1 MGAQHSGNET
11 TVDVHVARD
20 QAPARSLLVICDD
33 QVKTFDLPEQGV
45 LLIGRAPEAEI
56 RIDSPSISRRHA
68 EVHVDERIS
77 IKDLGSRNGTRLR
90 AGPLAPDEMGTVELG
105 EPFEVGSAKCVLQR
119 RLTFARLARLWTHE
133 AFETRLEKA
142 CAAGGGS
149 GTELALIRLRV
160 RAKTD
165 PSDIQVKILA
175 ALAPKDIVARSG
187 PYEYEVIA
195 QGASPERAEQ
205 VLAELLAKLGS
216 DADRAGLACF
226 PRDGKTPLELQ
237 SKAWDALAR
246 HRPGP
251 AGTPGAP
258 REEAAPA
265 STRLDDAMR
274 SVMLLVA
281 KVGMS
286 PLNALLM
293 GETGVG
299 KEVIAERI
307 HASSPRR
314 DKPLVKLNCAALSET
329 LLESEL
335 FGHERGAFTGAM
347 QTKKGLLETAAGGTV
362 MLDEVGELPLG
373 MQAKLLRVVEERR
386 VLRVGG
392 LESRPIDVRF
402 LAATNRDLEKESETG
417 AFRQDLY
424 FRLCGVTV
432 HIPPLRE
439 RVSEIEPLARMF
451 AAEGDPER
459 GAPDFSEEALEL
471 LRRYTWPGNIRE
483 LRNVVLRAVM
493 LSDGGRILS
502 EHLPVEKM
510 CARMAPVSAPQI
522 GAAGQPPSADLANP
536 ASPAGTLAPWM
547 PSAVAPTAFP
557 PAAPTVTSLASAA
570 AGGAAPF
577 DPTSGG
583 GAMMPPLVPP
593 PPAPTTLRT
602 GVEDYEKARVIE
614 ALEQAKGNQTQAAKL
629 LGISR
634 GTLVSRIEQFDLPR
648 PRKGKS

>member
-1 MGAQHSGNET
+1 MGTPHSGNET

-20 QAPARSLLVICDD
+20 QAPARALLVICDD

-56 RIDSPSISRRHA
+56 RIDSPSISRKHA
-68 EVHVDERIS
+68 EVHIGERIS

-90 AGPLAPDEMGTVELG
+90 AGPLAPEEMGTIELG

-142 CAAGGGS
+142 CTAGG
-149 GTELALIRLRV
+149 ELALIRLHV
-160 RAKTD
+160 RADAD
-165 PSDIQVKILA
+165 PSEVQVKLLD
-175 ALAPKDIVARSG
+175 ALSPKDILARSG
-187 PYEYEVIA
+187 PHEYEAIV
-195 QGASPERAEQ
+195 QGATVDRANQ
-205 VLAELLAKLGS
+205 VVKEVLEKLGPH
-216 DADRAGLACF
+216 ADRVGLACY

-246 HRPGP
+246 HAGSGGSRVDTGP
-251 AGTPGAP
+251 A
-258 REEAAPA
+258 
-265 STRLDDAMR
+265 SLRLDEAMR
-274 SVMLLVA
+274 NVMLLVA

-286 PLNALLM
+286 PLNALIT

-299 KEVIAERI
+299 KEIISERI

-314 DKPLVKLNCAALSET
+314 DHPLVRINCAALSET

-335 FGHERGAFTGAM
+335 FGYERGAFTGAV
-347 QTKKGLLETAAGGTV
+347 QAKKGLLETASGGTV
-362 MLDEVGELPLG
+362 LLDEVGELPLG

-402 LAATNRDLEKESETG
+402 LAATNRDLEQESERG

-432 HIPPLRE
+432 NIPPLRE

-451 AAEGDPER
+451 AAEGAAEG
-459 GAPDFSEEALEL
+459 GAPDFSTEALEL
-471 LRRYTWPGNIRE
+471 MRRYVWPGNIRE

-493 LSDGGRILS
+493 LSDGGRILP

-510 CARMAPVSAPQI
+510 CARMAPVASPSAPHLPNPEPAV
-522 GAAGQPPSADLANP
+522 GAYPPY
-536 ASPAGTLAPWM
+536 
-547 PSAVAPTAFP
+547 P
-557 PAAPTVTSLASAA
+557 PMT
-570 AGGAAPF
+570 
-577 DPTSGG
+577 
-583 GAMMPPLVPP
+583 LVPP
-593 PPAPTTLRT
+593 APETMAAIGVMARDGRIPAIPTAASGTLRA
-602 GVEDYEKARVIE
+602 GIEDYERARVVE
-614 ALEQAKGNQTQAAKL
+614 ALEQAKGNQTQAAKI

-634 GTLVSRIEQFDLPR
+634 GTLVSRLAQFDLPR
-648 PRKGKS
+648 PRKGKNDS

>member
-1 MGAQHSGNET
+1 MGAPHSGNET

-33 QVKTFDLPEQGV
+33 QVKTFDLPEQGI

-56 RIDSPSISRRHA
+56 LIDSPSISRRHA
-68 EVHVDERIS
+68 EVHLGEKVA

-90 AGPLAPDEMGTVELG
+90 TGPLAPDEMGTVELG

-142 CAAGGGS
+142 CTAGA
-149 GTELALIRLRV
+149 ELALIRLRV
-160 RAKTD
+160 RAKAD
-165 PSDIQVKILA
+165 PSDVQVKILA

-187 PYEYEVIA
+187 PNEYEVIA
-195 QGASPERAEQ
+195 QGAAPERAGQ
-205 VLAELLAKLGS
+205 VLADVLAKLGA
-216 DADRAGLACF
+216 DADRAGLACY

-246 HRPGP
+246 HVPGSEP
-251 AGTPGAP
+251 
-258 REEAAPA
+258 APA
-265 STRLDDAMR
+265 STRLDDSMQ

-286 PLNALLM
+286 PLNALIT

-314 DKPLVKLNCAALSET
+314 NAPLVRLNCAALSET

-335 FGHERGAFTGAM
+335 FGHERGAFTGAV
-347 QTKKGLLETAAGGTV
+347 QTKRGLLETAAGGTV
-362 MLDEVGELPLG
+362 LLDEVGELPLG

-402 LAATNRDLEKESETG
+402 LAATNRDLEKESEKGT
-417 AFRQDLY
+417 FRQDLY

-439 RVSEIEPLARMF
+439 RVSEIEPLARVF
-451 AAEGDPER
+451 ANE
-459 GAPDFSEEALEL
+459 GAPEGGAPAFSEEALEL
-471 LRRYTWPGNIRE
+471 MRRYAWPGNIRE

-510 CARMAPVSAPQI
+510 CARMAP
-522 GAAGQPPSADLANP
+522 
-536 ASPAGTLAPWM
+536 ASPLFSSTGAHT
-547 PSAVAPTAFP
+547 VAPP
-557 PAAPTVTSLASAA
+557 PETGLSQTMGVAA
-570 AGGAAPF
+570 AIPHIPV
-577 DPTSGG
+577 DRPS
-583 GAMMPPLVPP
+583 
-593 PPAPTTLRT
+593 TLRA
-602 GVEDYEKARVIE
+602 GVEDYERVRVME

-634 GTLVSRIEQFDLPR
+634 GTLVARLAQFDLPR
-648 PRKGKS
+648 PRKGKSEA

>member
-11 TVDVHVARD
+11 TVDVHVALD
-20 QAPARSLLVICDD
+20 QTPARSLLVICDD
-33 QVKTFDLPEQGV
+33 QVRTFDLPEQGV

-56 RIDSPSISRRHA
+56 RIDSPSISRKHA
-68 EVHVDERIS
+68 EVHVGEQVA

-90 AGPLAPDEMGTVELG
+90 AGPLAPEEMGTVELG

-133 AFETRLEKA
+133 AFENRLEKA
-142 CAAGGGS
+142 CATGGVA
-149 GTELALIRLRV
+149 GTEFALIRLRV
-160 RAKTD
+160 RAEAD
-165 PSDIQVKILA
+165 PSEVQVKILA

-187 PYEYEVIA
+187 AHEYEVIVQDA
-195 QGASPERAEQ
+195 PPERAEQ
-205 VLAELLAKLGS
+205 ALAAVLAKLDV

-226 PRDGKTPLELQ
+226 PHDGKSPLELQ
-237 SKAWDALAR
+237 SKAWDALTR
-246 HRPGP
+246 HRPGFS
-251 AGTPGAP
+251 AP
-258 REEAAPA
+258 REETAPA

-281 KVGMS
+281 KIGMS
-286 PLNALLM
+286 PLNALIM

-307 HASSPRR
+307 HASSPRK
-314 DKPLVKLNCAALSET
+314 DHPLVKLNCAALSET

-335 FGHERGAFTGAM
+335 FGHERGAFTGAT
-347 QTKKGLLETAAGGTV
+347 QTKRGLLETANGGTV
-362 MLDEVGELPLG
+362 LLDEVGELPLG

-432 HIPPLRE
+432 QIPPLRE
-439 RVSEIEPLARMF
+439 RTSEIEPLARMF
-451 AAEGDPER
+451 ASEGEER
-459 GAPDFSEEALEL
+459 GAADFSEEALEL
-471 LRRYTWPGNIRE
+471 LRRYAWPGNIRE

-493 LSDGGRILS
+493 LSDGGRILP

-510 CARMAPVSAPQI
+510 CARMAPV
-522 GAAGQPPSADLANP
+522 
-536 ASPAGTLAPWM
+536 
-547 PSAVAPTAFP
+547 VATGPTIA
-557 PAAPTVTSLASAA
+557 
-570 AGGAAPF
+570 
-577 DPTSGG
+577 
-583 GAMMPPLVPP
+583 
-593 PPAPTTLRT
+593 PPAPPTAMSLPAGGTLRA
-602 GVEDYEKARVIE
+602 GVEDYEKQRVVE
-614 ALEQAKGNQTQAAKL
+614 ALEQAKGNQTQAAKI

-634 GTLVSRIEQFDLPR
+634 GTLVARLEQFDLPR
-648 PRKGKS
+648 PRKGKSES